1 MKKHNTTELLKM
13 VKEVSEE
20 RTELLNFL
28 YIDIKE
34 FNNDFLGL
42 APLEIVEKLGKN
54 FTPLKDYYK
63 YEHNGVN
70 SYTAEEVA
78 EDLKANYN
86 KIVQEYEKY
95 LNE

>member
-1 MKKHNTTELLKM
+1 MKKYNTTELLKM
-13 VKEVSEE
+13 IKEVSEE
-20 RTELLNFL
+20 KTELLNLL

-42 APLEIVEKLGKN
+42 APLEIVEKLGEN

-63 YEHNGVN
+63 HEQNGVN